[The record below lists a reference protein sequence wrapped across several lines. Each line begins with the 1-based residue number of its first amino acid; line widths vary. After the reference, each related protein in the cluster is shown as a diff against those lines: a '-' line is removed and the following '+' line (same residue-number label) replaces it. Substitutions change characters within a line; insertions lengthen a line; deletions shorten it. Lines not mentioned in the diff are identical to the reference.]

1 MIIAVI
7 SPHTRHNGN
16 TITSSLLALGLGS
29 MNKKVL
35 LTHSNAISNSFYTY
49 FGLEQYEDKTTTP
62 TQLVKLLREGAIQP
76 EAISDYCKEI
86 NDGVFLFTN
95 NKTNFSDEDMLE
107 FSDFVM
113 QLSDY
118 DFIIYDIENTESP
131 TASAVLKNADVVI
144 INVTQSILELQEL
157 KNIKENLMKRCK
169 GKQVVLVCNKFS
181 SVIGKEKDISK
192 SIGEKTE
199 CQVIHYNPWIPFA
212 CNSGKLIDLYKT
224 IKSKGLKVIELD
236 KDILRLSTLISKAK
250 IRVSKQKLNK
260 NNISTSNTKVGGAA
274 ND

>member
-1 MIIAVI
+1 MIVAVI
-7 SPHTRHNGN
+7 SPHTSHNGN

-95 NKTNFSDEDMLE
+95 NKTNFSDEDMFE

-118 DFIIYDIENTESP
+118 DFVIYDMEDIETR
-131 TASAVLKNADVVI
+131 TASAVLKQADVVI
-144 INVTQSILELQEL
+144 LNVTQSILELQEL
-157 KNIKENLMKRCK
+157 KSIKESIKKRCK
-169 GKQVVLVCNKFS
+169 GKQIVLVCNKFS

-192 SIGEKTE
+192 MIGEKAE
-199 CQVIHYNPWIPFA
+199 CQVIHYNPWVPFA

-224 IKSKGLKVIELD
+224 IRGKGLKVIELD

-250 IRVSKQKLNK
+250 IKVSKQKLTK
-260 NNISTSNTKVGGAA
+260 NTNDSSKTGGAV

>member
-1 MIIAVI
+1 MIVAVI

-76 EAISDYCKEI
+76 ESISDYCKEV

-95 NKTNFSDEDMLE
+95 NKTNFSDNDMFE
-107 FSDFVM
+107 FSDFIM

-118 DFIIYDIENTESP
+118 DFIIYDVNDMESP
-131 TASAVLKNADVVI
+131 TAVEVLKCADVVVV
-144 INVTQSILELQEL
+144 NLTQSILELQEF
-157 KNIKENLMKRCK
+157 KDIKENVMKRCR
-169 GKQVVLVCNKFS
+169 GKKVILVCNKFS
-181 SVIGKEKDISK
+181 GVIGKSKDVAK
-192 SIGEKTE
+192 LIGEKAD
-199 CQVIHYNPWIPFA
+199 CNVIHYNPWIPFA
-212 CNSGKLIDLYKT
+212 CNNGKLLDLYKT
-224 IKSKGLKVIELD
+224 IKGKGSKIIELD
-236 KDILRLSTLISKAK
+236 KDIVRLVTLISKAK
-250 IRVSKQKLNK
+250 IAVSKQKLSK
-260 NNISTSNTKVGGAA
+260 LSSVRSKKDGGAVS
-274 ND
+274 D